1 MTGFNGIFMAMKT
14 DILAFGAHPDDIELS
29 AAGTIA
35 QQIAGGKIVAIV
47 DLTRGE
53 LGTRGSA
60 QIRDA
65 EAEAAS
71 KVLGIVKRINLD
83 LGDGFFEI
91 NEASLLKVVEQIRF
105 FKPEIVLANAI
116 ADRHPDHARGSEL
129 VKRAAF
135 LSGLPKIATT
145 LNGVN
150 QEAWRPR
157 AVYHYIQDNFIEPH
171 FVVDVTGFEEVK
183 MNSIKCYASQFYDPK
198 SNEPA
203 TAISSPE
210 FMHHITS
217 RMTQMGRYINVKS
230 GEGFTVDRPIGISNP
245 LQFI

>member
-35 QQIAGGKIVAIV
+35 QQVANGKIVAIV

-60 QIRDA
+60 QIRDT

-71 KVLGIVKRINLD
+71 KVLGLVKRVNLD

-135 LSGLPKIATT
+135 LSGLPKIATS
-145 LNGVN
+145 LNGVA
-150 QEAWRPR
+150 QEAWRPK

-171 FVVDVTGFEEVK
+171 FVVDVT
-183 MNSIKCYASQFYDPK
+183 
-198 SNEPA
+198 
-203 TAISSPE
+203 
-210 FMHHITS
+210 
-217 RMTQMGRYINVKS
+217 
-230 GEGFTVDRPIGISNP
+230 
-245 LQFI
+245 